1 MNKPRDSKQTRSTP
15 RIRVPGA
22 VISTDP
28 DFLQS
33 LRKMLGTGEAGV
45 NLGLEIEVPFTEI
58 VDEHLQS
65 LRRVKPGLVFLD
77 LESEPHV
84 GLKFAQFLLD
94 SELVGAMIGVGRDLS
109 PDLLLSAMQA
119 GISEYLPKPVTA
131 EALEAALDRTWR
143 KTGKKIEGPDR
154 EPGELIVV
162 FGAKGGSG
170 CTTLA
175 TNLGIELHRLSR
187 KKTLIVDLDLE
198 LGETALL
205 LGMEPKFSVADLIR
219 NFHRVDANLLASYIE
234 RHETGVELLS
244 APFQPADFEAVSGDR
259 VRQVL
264 DFLRKHYGFVIVDA
278 PKTFTPAT
286 MAAFETADRALLVTT
301 SDLPSLRNLNRS
313 LPLLKS
319 IQAKRA
325 SGDWL
330 HLVVNRYESNQLI
343 SLQEIQRTLKMEVFW
358 TLRNDYASVMGSI
371 NSGEPVV
378 KDSKS
383 SYAKDVR
390 KLASEIAD
398 VPVDDGGSG
407 ILGTLLSP
415 FRRNGKSERG
425 TPSSRRGKMS
435 EVKADEH

>member
-1 MNKPRDSKQTRSTP
+1 MTRDSKNATSPP
-15 RIRVPGA
+15 RTRVPGA

-33 LRKMLGTGEAGV
+33 LRKILGASGTGV
-45 NLGLEIEVPFTEI
+45 SLGFEIEAPFTEI
-58 VDEHLQS
+58 VDKHLQA
-65 LRRVKPGLVFLD
+65 LQRQKPGIVFLD

-94 SELVGAMIGVGRDLS
+94 SEMAGAMIGVGRDLS

-119 GISEYLPKPVTA
+119 GISEYLPKPITP
-131 EALEAALDRTWR
+131 EAVEAALERTWR
-143 KTGKKIEGPDR
+143 KTGRKIEGPERD
-154 EPGELIVV
+154 PGELVVV

-170 CTTLA
+170 CTALA

-244 APFQPADFEAVSGDR
+244 APFQPADFETVSGDR
-259 VRQVL
+259 VGQVL
-264 DFLRKHYGFVIVDA
+264 DFLRRHYDYVVVDA

-286 MAAFETADRALLVTT
+286 TAAFETADRALLVTT
-301 SDLPSLRNLNRS
+301 ADLSSLRNLNRS

-319 IQAKRA
+319 LQAERPPA
-325 SGDWL
+325 QWL
-330 HLVVNRYESNQLI
+330 NLVVNRYEQNQLI
-343 SLQEIQRTLKMEVFW
+343 TLQEIEKTLRMQVFW
-358 TLRNDYASVMGSI
+358 TLRNDFAAVMGSI
-371 NSGEPVV
+371 NAGEPVATN
-378 KDSKS
+378 SNS

-390 KLASEIAD
+390 ELASEITG
-398 VPVDDGGSG
+398 VPVTSKRSG
-407 ILGTLLSP
+407 ILGTLLSS
-415 FRRNGKSERG
+415 FGKNGKHEGRP
-425 TPSSRRGKMS
+425 PSSRGRKKMS